1 MESVNHSPSMPPASP
16 DKEKKASLKTI
27 LLLQAA
33 VLIFSCSS
41 LLMKVAA
48 QYPALSWPW
57 ILLYGASILV
67 LGVYALCWQQFLKHM
82 PLTTAYANRAM
93 TMFWSM
99 VFGALLFSEHISWN
113 MILGVAV
120 MGVGIY
126 FVVTGDEE

>member
-1 MESVNHSPSMPPASP
+1 MEQTPNAPLQNTDCEQKRS
-16 DKEKKASLKTI
+16 SLKQI

-57 ILLYGASILV
+57 ILIYGASVLV
-67 LGVYALCWQQFLKHM
+67 LGIYALCWQQFLKRM

-99 VFGALLFSEHISWN
+99 VFGALLFSEQISWN
-113 MILGVAV
+113 MIVGV
-120 MGVGIY
+120 GIIGLGIY
-126 FVVTGDEE
+126 FVVTGDEK